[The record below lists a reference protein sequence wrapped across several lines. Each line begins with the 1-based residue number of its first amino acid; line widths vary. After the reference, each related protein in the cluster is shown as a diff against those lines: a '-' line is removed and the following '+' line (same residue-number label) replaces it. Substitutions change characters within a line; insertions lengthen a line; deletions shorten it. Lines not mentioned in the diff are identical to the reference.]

1 MWFYGECF
9 FRSDGWCFPM
19 MSQWGGCFLIK
30 ERLPLWAWRG
40 HCWPQFLKIWTPND
54 CCGPGCISKWWDTKN
69 RDDARQINISN
80 EFWLPQCWDTPIFW
94 TAPTMSSLERG
105 AHCAPFPAF
114 SHYWICISKI
124 FYSFL
129 FVKLFP
135 RILTTHAK
143 KCASHLDV
151 QPGELNRDNIIIS
164 TMFGHDNIQTWS
176 ERDGV
181 MTTNKFCFCVL
192 LLFPSHTDNLRS
204 EHWSGTCTLGSWKN
218 CGRNLPDLMWAKD
231 NQQHKPL
238 QKA

>member
-1 MWFYGECF
+1 
-9 FRSDGWCFPM
+9 
-19 MSQWGGCFLIK
+19 MSRWGGCFLIK

-40 HCWPQFLKIWTPND
+40 HCWPQFSRYQNTQWLLWSRVHLKRMGYQKTED
-54 CCGPGCISKWWDTKN
+54 Y
-69 RDDARQINISN
+69 ARQIKISN
-80 EFWLPQCWDTPIFW
+80 EFWLRQCWDTPILW
-94 TAPTMSSLERG
+94 TAQTMSSLERG

-124 FYSFL
+124 FYSWHF
-129 FVKLFP
+129 FP
-135 RILTTHAK
+135 ESLPLMQK
-143 KCASHLDV
+143 NCASHLDV